1 MTIKELEKEVAILK
15 RKSRLKDIENTYKDN
30 VCKDLTLPNQTQLS
44 IDTDNKRWRRILRDA
59 TILSCD
65 EFWFEK
71 PKNITVPDNL
81 FMIKKHFDG
90 ELRLQDYF
98 EEQLSILNP
107 QMKFVKFERTKNNHY
122 LRGDKKLD
130 AIENLILHDDYGAHP
145 GLELLISVISS
156 PQGFTNVKAAIK
168 RDSVISA
175 VGEVGNRQN
184 NLVILC
190 ECIEWIIIKSSS
202 ETRMMLAEKQL
213 PKKDAASNH
222 VSTNTKSVLST
233 GSSVSRLE
241 NISNSVIWDL
251 QSITPKLKRKAD
263 IQTKYA
269 KQLSKEGI
277 DTFCQLLLHATIS
290 CGWSF
295 NWVED
300 QKLLM
305 EEVWFGVA
313 TIFQLKDK
321 EKLGAMNT
329 LKLG

>member
-1 MTIKELEKEVAILK
+1 MTSLFTSINNSPLDVNNGVTERANSTKVLCKFKNSK
-15 RKSRLKDIENTYKDN
+15 R
-30 VCKDLTLPNQTQLS
+30 
-44 IDTDNKRWRRILRDA
+44 
-59 TILSCD
+59 
-65 EFWFEK
+65 
-71 PKNITVPDNL
+71 
-81 FMIKKHFDG
+81 
-90 ELRLQDYF
+90 
-98 EEQLSILNP
+98 
-107 QMKFVKFERTKNNHY
+107 
-122 LRGDKKLD
+122 
-130 AIENLILHDDYGAHP
+130 
-145 GLELLISVISS
+145 
-156 PQGFTNVKAAIK
+156 FTNVKAAIK

-184 NLVILC
+184 NLVIL
-190 ECIEWIIIKSSS
+190 I
-202 ETRMMLAEKQL
+202 
-213 PKKDAASNH
+213 
-222 VSTNTKSVLST
+222 STNTKSVLSA

-251 QSITPKLKRKAD
+251 QSITPKLKQKAD

-290 CGWSF
+290 CRWSF

-300 QKLLM
+300 QKLLK
-305 EEVWFGVA
+305 EEVWFGVV

>member
-1 MTIKELEKEVAILK
+1 MSLIVGRVMMKLILQ
-15 RKSRLKDIENTYKDN
+15 SYIERTPLNIPSTSNTYQY
-30 VCKDLTLPNQTQLS
+30 T
-44 IDTDNKRWRRILRDA
+44 IA
-59 TILSCD
+59 TIRS
-65 EFWFEK
+65 F
-71 PKNITVPDNL
+71 
-81 FMIKKHFDG
+81 
-90 ELRLQDYF
+90 
-98 EEQLSILNP
+98 S
-107 QMKFVKFERTKNNHY
+107 
-122 LRGDKKLD
+122 
-130 AIENLILHDDYGAHP
+130 
-145 GLELLISVISS
+145 SS
-156 PQGFTNVKAAIK
+156 PGRFTNVKAAIK

-202 ETRMMLAEKQL
+202 ETRMMLAEK
-213 PKKDAASNH
+213 H

>member
-1 MTIKELEKEVAILK
+1 MGRSARHIKI
-15 RKSRLKDIENTYKDN
+15 SENTYKDN

-122 LRGDKKLD
+122 LRGYAPDISFARKGLKVNSNNVLFIIELKKTGGNLLSGDLLQVYNYGCCILDEQKSRDHATFAISNGLYINFFRIYRDKKLD

-156 PQGFTNVKAAIK
+156 PLKAFKIFLYVGLYV
-168 RDSVISA
+168 VI
-175 VGEVGNRQN
+175 
-184 NLVILC
+184 
-190 ECIEWIIIKSSS
+190 
-202 ETRMMLAEKQL
+202 
-213 PKKDAASNH
+213 NH
-222 VSTNTKSVLST
+222 S
-233 GSSVSRLE
+233 
-241 NISNSVIWDL
+241 
-251 QSITPKLKRKAD
+251 LK
-263 IQTKYA
+263 
-269 KQLSKEGI
+269 
-277 DTFCQLLLHATIS
+277 
-290 CGWSF
+290 
-295 NWVED
+295 
-300 QKLLM
+300 
-305 EEVWFGVA
+305 
-313 TIFQLKDK
+313 
-321 EKLGAMNT
+321 
-329 LKLG
+329 